1 MIEKWRE
8 SLDSGGNFG
17 ALLTDLSKAFDC
29 LPHDLLIA
37 KLHAYGLDMPSLK
50 LLHSYLTK
58 RRQRVKINNTYSS
71 WSEILFGVPQGSI
84 LGPLLFNIF
93 LCDLFLFVPDIGIAN
108 YADDNTPHATN
119 KHLETVLKDLEQ
131 GSDTLLKWFT
141 DNLLKANPEKYHLLV
156 SEKPLGIIIGSK
168 LLFDGH
174 VKSQCK
180 KASQKLN
187 ALSRVAYQLDFN
199 QRKLLLNAFGCK

>member
-1 MIEKWRE
+1 M
-8 SLDSGGNFG
+8 
-17 ALLTDLSKAFDC
+17 TDLSKAFDC
-29 LPHDLLIA
+29 LSHDLLIA
-37 KLHAYGLDMPSLK
+37 KLHTYGLDMPSLK

-58 RRQRVKINNTYSS
+58 TRQRVKINNTYSS
-71 WSEILFGVPQGSI
+71 CSEILFGVPQGSI

-156 SEKPLGIIIGSK
+156 YTNEKRHLNIGEVEISNSKWEKFLEIKIDSELM
-168 LLFDGH
+168 FDSH
-174 VKSQCK
+174 VKSLCK
-180 KASQKLN
+180 KTSKN
-187 ALSRVAYQLDFN
+187 
-199 QRKLLLNAFGCK
+199 

>member
-1 MIEKWRE
+1 MRAKWRE
-8 SLDSGGNFG
+8 SLDLGGNFG
-17 ALLTDLSKAFDC
+17 ALLADLSKAFDC
-29 LPHDLLIA
+29 LPHDFLIA

-108 YADDNTPHATN
+108 YADDNTLHATI

-131 GSDTLLKWFT
+131 GSGTLLEWFT
-141 DNLLKANPEKYHLLV
+141 DNLIKANPESITSLLA
-156 SEKPLGIIIGSK
+156 
-168 LLFDGH
+168 
-174 VKSQCK
+174 QMK
-180 KASQKLN
+180 K
-187 ALSRVAYQLDFN
+187 DI
-199 QRKLLLNAFGCK
+199 